1 MDVGEEFAVAEGDA
15 VTDGDGFTP
24 GDGEGLAVGAGVGD
38 GFGAAIAVVAA
49 RRKRAAANGPVVF
62 MARVSASEEVPEITP
77 IFAKRVNV
85 NFQNYRQKL
94 LGRKMSGK
102 Y

>member
-1 MDVGEEFAVAEGDA
+1 VAVGEEFAVAEGDA

-24 GDGEGLAVGAGVGD
+24 GDGEGFGVAEGVGT

-49 RRKRAAANGPVVF
+49 RRKRAAANGPLVF
-62 MARVSASEEVPEITP
+62 MAQVSASEEVLEITP

-94 LGRKMSGK
+94 FTRKMSGK
-102 Y
+102 C